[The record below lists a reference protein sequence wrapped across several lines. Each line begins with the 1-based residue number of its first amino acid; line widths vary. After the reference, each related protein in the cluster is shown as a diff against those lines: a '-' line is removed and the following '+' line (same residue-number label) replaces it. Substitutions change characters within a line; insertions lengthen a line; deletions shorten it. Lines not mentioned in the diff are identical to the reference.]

1 MKKESKKILV
11 ASSAAYILGMKPKI
25 EIKGTSEEIKVFKE
39 VLEASKDLYNDLQ
52 ESSNDQVKKTLNSKN
67 KKAEKFNQIFG
78 WLWPF

>member
-52 ESSNDQVKKTLNSKN
+52 ESSNDQVKKTLNNKN
-67 KKAEKFNQIFG
+67 KKAEKFNQVFG
-78 WLWPF
+78 WVWPF

>member
-52 ESSNDQVKKTLNSKN
+52 ESSNDQVKKTLNNKN
-67 KKAEKFNQIFG
+67 KKAEKFNQVFG
-78 WLWPF
+78 WIWPF